1 MDGAENAFE
10 KFFRIGQ
17 PVKVGIHLA
26 ENLMLE
32 EHAVIR
38 GMEGDRMKLELWG
51 SSLADRGGA
60 ETGAVVT
67 VVADA
72 GYSIYRCTAALEK
85 ETTGRTLSLVVSG
98 GIREKQLR
106 EYFRFDL
113 CLPVAY
119 SIPEN
124 QTLTSVISECRMNR
138 IRQRD
143 IPPPVMEPCRDGFK
157 VVRWDDLNDLLPER
171 INLSGGGLRLRMPD
185 YTEPGTLVQ
194 VNLFLPLVPPRVI
207 CEVAEVLRCN
217 EMMLLWSKGNSY
229 STAMRFHCID
239 EKDRETII
247 SHIFMEQRRSLQVM
261 KAIEERG
268 NRIED

>member
-1 MDGAENAFE
+1 MDGAANAFE
-10 KFFRIGQ
+10 KIFRIGQ

-51 SSLADRGGA
+51 SSLVERGGA

-67 VVADA
+67 VVADT
-72 GYSIYRCTAALEK
+72 GYSIYRCSASLEK
-85 ETTGRTLSLVVSG
+85 ETSGRTLSLLVSG
-98 GIREKQLR
+98 AIREKQLR

-119 SIPEN
+119 SIPED
-124 QTLTSVISECRMNR
+124 QTLSSVITECRMNK
-138 IRQRD
+138 IRHRD
-143 IPPPVMEPCRDGFK
+143 IPPPVMQQYQDGFK
-157 VVRWDDLNDLLPER
+157 VVRWNDLTDLLPER
-171 INLSGGGLRLRMPD
+171 VNLSGGGLRLRMPE
-185 YTEPGTLVQ
+185 YLEPGTLMQ
-194 VNLFLPLVPPRVI
+194 VNLFLPQVQPRVI
-207 CEVAEVLRCN
+207 CEVAEVLRCD

-229 STAMRFHCID
+229 STAMRFHCIE

-247 SHIFMEQRRSLQVM
+247 SHIFSEQRRSLQVM
-261 KAIEERG
+261 RAIEERADG
-268 NRIED
+268 DED

>member
-1 MDGAENAFE
+1 MDEAEKAFE
-10 KFFRIGQ
+10 MYFRIGQ
-17 PVKVGIHLA
+17 PVKVGIHLS
-26 ENLMLE
+26 ENLVLE

-38 GMEGDRMKLELWG
+38 GMEGNRMKLELWG
-51 SSLADRGGA
+51 SSLAERGGA
-60 ETGAVVT
+60 ESVAVVT

-72 GYSIYRCTAALEK
+72 GYSIYRCSAALEK
-85 ETTGRTLSLVVSG
+85 ETSGRTLSLVVSG

-124 QTLTSVISECRMNR
+124 QTLNSVISECLTNK
-138 IRQRD
+138 IGHRD
-143 IPPPVMEPCRDGFK
+143 IPPPVMQPCRDGFK
-157 VVRWDDLNDLLPER
+157 VVRWNDLTDLLPER
-171 INLSGGGLRLRMPD
+171 INLSGGGLRLRMPE
-185 YTEPGTLVQ
+185 YTEPGTLMQ

-229 STAMRFHCID
+229 STAMRFHRID

-247 SHIFMEQRRSLQVM
+247 SHIFSEQRRSLQLM
-261 KAIEERG
+261 RG
-268 NRIED
+268 VEDRKISTED